1 VRRRPAIPLLDAPA
15 LRSRAR
21 RTLLLRAGLAAVL
34 VAALV
39 TAYLLARQPRR
50 ELGLVPGGT
59 SPVVVLDLSWS
70 VSSDSYTQIAST
82 LRRLADSRRRLGLVL
97 FSDVAYEAL
106 PPGTRASELRPFARF
121 FETSGKRQGKRLGET
136 PWSEAFSG
144 GTRIWAALE
153 LARRMLHRD
162 RIRHGSV
169 VLISDLADA
178 PNDRALLAQTMV
190 SYVRDNI
197 PIRVVALNPTPEDER
212 LFQVTLAGGGS
223 VVRARSAPGG
233 SHPLHSRAA
242 FPLGL
247 AVAAGFLLLLL
258 AVNEHALGSLAW
270 RRGTA

>member
-1 VRRRPAIPLLDAPA
+1 VRRRPAIPLLDAPT

-21 RTLLLRAGLAAVL
+21 RTLLVRAGLAAVL

-39 TAYLLARQPRR
+39 TAYLLARQPRGDV
-50 ELGLVPGGT
+50 GLVPGGT

-70 VSSDSYTQIAST
+70 VSYDSYAEIAST
-82 LRRLADSRRRLGLVL
+82 LRRLADSRQRLGLVL

-121 FETSGKRQGKRLGET
+121 FETSKRHGKRPRET

-144 GTRIWAALE
+144 GTRIWAALD

-178 PNDRALLAQTMV
+178 PNDRALLAQTIV

-197 PIRVVALNPTPEDER
+197 PIQVVALNSTADDER
-212 LFQVTLAGGGS
+212 LFRGAIAGGGS
-223 VVRARSAPGG
+223 VVPVRSGPGG
-233 SHPLHSRAA
+233 SHAVPSRAA

-247 AVAAGFLLLLL
+247 AVVAGLLLLL
-258 AVNEHALGSLAW
+258 LGVNEHALGSLAW
-270 RRGTA
+270 CRRTA

>member
-1 VRRRPAIPLLDAPA
+1 MRRRPAIPLLDAPA

-70 VSSDSYTQIAST
+70 VSSDSYAQIAST
-82 LRRLADSRRRLGLVL
+82 LRMLADSRQRLGLVL

-121 FETSGKRQGKRLGET
+121 FERSRREGKRPRET

-169 VLISDLADA
+169 VLISDLGDA

-190 SYVRDNI
+190 SYVRANI
-197 PIRVVALNPTPEDER
+197 PIQVVALNPTADDER
-212 LFQVTLAGGGS
+212 LFRGAIAGGGS

-233 SHPLHSRAA
+233 SHPLPSRAA

-247 AVAAGFLLLLL
+247 AVAAGFLLLVLG
-258 AVNEHALGSLAW
+258 VNEHALGSLAW

>member
-1 VRRRPAIPLLDAPA
+1 MRRTPAIPLLDAPA

-50 ELGLVPGGT
+50 DVGLVPGGT

-82 LRRLADSRRRLGLVL
+82 LRRLADSRQRLGLVL
-97 FSDVAYEAL
+97 FSDAAYEAL

-121 FETSGKRQGKRLGET
+121 FETSGSRQGKRLRET

-178 PNDRALLAQTMV
+178 PNDRALLAQTIV
-190 SYVRDNI
+190 SYVRDSI
-197 PIRVVALNPTPEDER
+197 PIRVVALNPTADDER
-212 LFQVTLAGGGS
+212 LFRGAIAAGGS
-223 VVRARSAPGG
+223 VVRVRSAPGG
-233 SHPLHSRAA
+233 SHAVPSRIA

-258 AVNEHALGSLAW
+258 GVNEHALSSLAW
-270 RRGTA
+270 RRRTA